1 MGRGPGGAVVHRA
14 RLRRR
19 RPELAVA
26 YGRARP
32 RRLPRHRG
40 RLLRD
45 QDQGIGPLRRSG
57 NRRRARQA
65 TAASSTGGGV
75 VGGPRAARH
84 DPLRRRRHHRCAHRG
99 RRVGV
104 LGPPVPARLVPMP
117 TQVGRVCRHR
127 HVVADS
133 RRDRAM
139 AARADVGLGRLV
151 RLDSAQL
158 DDPEAAVPQSHPQP
172 SRAHSNSPTMAAV
185 AAATNT

>member
-1 MGRGPGGAVVHRA
+1 MGRGPGGAVVHHA
-14 RLRRR
+14 RLRGR
-19 RPELAVA
+19 RPQLAVTD
-26 YGRARP
+26 RRDRP
-32 RRLPRHRG
+32 GRLPPRSRG
-40 RLLRD
+40 VLRD
-45 QDQGIGPLRRSG
+45 QDQGIGSLWRSG
-57 NRRRARQA
+57 NRRRPRQTA
-65 TAASSTGGGV
+65 AASSAGGGV
-75 VGGPRAARH
+75 AGRSRAARH

-117 TQVGRVCRHR
+117 TQVGRVGRHR

-172 SRAHSNSPTMAAV
+172 SRAHSNSPRTAAV
-185 AAATNT
+185 AATTNT

>member
-57 NRRRARQA
+57 NRRRARQT

-75 VGGPRAARH
+75 VGGPRTARH
-84 DPLRRRRHHRCAHRG
+84 DPLRRRRHHRRAHRG
-99 RRVGV
+99 LRVGV
-104 LGPPVPARLVPMP
+104 LSPPVPARLVPVA
-117 TQVGRVCRHR
+117 TQVGCVFGHR
-127 HVVADS
+127 HVVADT
-133 RRDRAM
+133 RRDRAV
-139 AARADVGLGRLV
+139 AARTDVGLGRLV
-151 RLDSAQL
+151 RLDAAQL
-158 DDPEAAVPQSHPQP
+158 DRPETAVPQAHPQP
-172 SRAHSNSPTMAAV
+172 NRAHSNSPTT
-185 AAATNT
+185 AATAATTNT